1 MDTAWKNIEIRLCF
15 RGIMLQKIWVD
26 DAGCTEKITF
36 IGEDEHRVRYLTAA
50 VIRYMLAFIGEFMQ
64 NIIHVI
70 EFFRKNLLRIFFRN
84 LEEIVGLYIPVF

>member
-1 MDTAWKNIEIRLCF
+1 M
-15 RGIMLQKIWVD
+15 VP
-26 DAGCTEKITF
+26 
-36 IGEDEHRVRYLTAA
+36 HSA